1 MLENEPISRS
11 SDRQWVMSDNEGNSL
26 GDLVAGV
33 TNDLATLMRQEIQLA
48 RAETMEKIS
57 QTTRSLVWIAA
68 GGMVAYAGVI
78 GLLIAAIVG
87 LAAFMPLWVSA
98 VIVGLVVLV
107 IGFLLIQS
115 GRNQLKNMS
124 VVPER
129 TVASIQE
136 DAAMVKEKV
145 S

>member
-1 MLENEPISRS
+1 MSENA
-11 SDRQWVMSDNEGNSL
+11 DHSL

-57 QTTRSLVWIAA
+57 QTTRSVVWIAA
-68 GGMVAYAGVI
+68 GGMIAYAGVI

-98 VIVGLVVLV
+98 AIVGLIVLV
-107 IGFLLIQS
+107 IGFLVIQS
-115 GRNQLKNMS
+115 GRTQLKNVS
-124 VVPER
+124 V
-129 TVASIQE
+129 
-136 DAAMVKEKV
+136 
-145 S
+145 